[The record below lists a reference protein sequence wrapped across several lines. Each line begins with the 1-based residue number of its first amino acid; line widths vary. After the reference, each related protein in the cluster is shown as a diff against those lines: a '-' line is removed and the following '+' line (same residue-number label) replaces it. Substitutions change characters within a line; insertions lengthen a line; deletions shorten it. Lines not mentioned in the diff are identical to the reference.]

1 MFTHIG
7 LEWHTTETGF
17 TFVHVQLAVEK
28 DVQVFQLM
36 TTYKGLV
43 PMILV
48 LASEYC
54 SQKQDTRFQ
63 KG

>member
-1 MFTHIG
+1 MLTHIC
-7 LEWHTTETGF
+7 LEWHTTETGL

-28 DVQVFQLM
+28 DVKVFQLM